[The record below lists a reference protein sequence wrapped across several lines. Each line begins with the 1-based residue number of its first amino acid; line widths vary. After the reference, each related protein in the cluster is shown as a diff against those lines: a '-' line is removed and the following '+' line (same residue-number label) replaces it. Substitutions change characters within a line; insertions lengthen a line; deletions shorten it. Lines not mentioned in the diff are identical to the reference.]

1 MPKPGSTTAR
11 GYGADHKAV
20 REHWRPTVEAGY
32 AMCHATRC
40 LEDEDGRGR
49 AIPPGARWDLG
60 HTEDRSAWT
69 GPEHQR
75 CNRADGGR
83 RRTTAA
89 GSLET
94 RGPATPA
101 LAISLSGDGSE
112 QLAAILA
119 ERGDPMAAMAQPWM
133 VDLREIPDDASP
145 PLAMSGPHPRAV
157 CSYAWS
163 GCTHLDGTLD
173 TMAWLKRELK
183 LKPRWWQSLAIR
195 RQLEHDDAG
204 DLVWRELVETG
215 PRRIGKST
223 RLRGVALWRIDSAD
237 LIGETQLA
245 MLVSKD
251 LAVGKEIHR
260 GAWRWAE
267 NRDPKWK
274 VIRLG
279 GAQEVEKPSDE
290 SRWLLRADTA
300 VYGYDVGYGQV
311 DESWAVDPTSITDG
325 LEPAMLERLW
335 PQLHLTST
343 AHVRAS
349 SLMRRRLIAALRDAD
364 PNVLLLFWGAP
375 PGADLEDPETW
386 RAASPH
392 WTEQRRE
399 LIERKYLAAKAGE
412 ADPEVDDPDPVRG
425 WAAQYL
431 NVWPLLLTSSAAAG
445 IFPRWGI
452 LGSDAPAKRKPAA
465 LGIAANLS
473 GTHLTLAAA
482 SGGKR
487 RHLKV
492 VMRVPFEE
500 HARLVKKAAKLQ
512 ERHGCPIALDEK
524 GPAATLVGDI
534 EDAGANVDVYG
545 LTEFIQACADTKK
558 AVTDGTVWHSN
569 DPLLNDNVRDATWRT
584 VGDRQVFG
592 RKGGDI
598 DALEAVAWANYAA
611 DRSDPLD
618 NIW

>member
-1 MPKPGSTTAR
+1 LR
-11 GYGADHKAV
+11 GKDVPLSA
-20 REHWRPTVEAGY
+20 
-32 AMCHATRC
+32 
-40 LEDEDGRGR
+40 ED
-49 AIPPGARWDLG
+49 A
-60 HTEDRSAWT
+60 
-69 GPEHQR
+69 
-75 CNRADGGR
+75 
-83 RRTTAA
+83 
-89 GSLET
+89 
-94 RGPATPA
+94 
-101 LAISLSGDGSE
+101 
-112 QLAAILA
+112 QLAALLA
-119 ERGDPMAAMAQPWM
+119 ERGDPLAAMAQPWM

-157 CSYAWS
+157 GSY
-163 GCTHLDGTLD
+163 GPECI
-173 TMAWLKRELK
+173 AWLKRELK
-183 LKPRWWQSLAIR
+183 ITLRWWQALAIT
-195 RQLEHDDAG
+195 RQLEHDEAG
-204 DLVWRELVETG
+204 DLVWREIVESG

-223 RLRGVALWRIDSAD
+223 RLRGVALWRIDNAER
-237 LIGETQLA
+237 IGETQLV

>member
-1 MPKPGSTTAR
+1 MTP
-11 GYGADHKAV
+11 AV
-20 REHWRPTVEAGY
+20 RV
-32 AMCHATRC
+32 
-40 LEDEDGRGR
+40 
-49 AIPPGARWDLG
+49 
-60 HTEDRSAWT
+60 
-69 GPEHQR
+69 
-75 CNRADGGR
+75 
-83 RRTTAA
+83 
-89 GSLET
+89 
-94 RGPATPA
+94 
-101 LAISLSGDGSE
+101 SLSGDGAD

-119 ERGDPMAAMAQPWM
+119 ERGDPMAAMSQPWM
-133 VDLREIPDDASP
+133 ADLREIPDDASP

-163 GCTHLDGTLD
+163 GCAHLDGALD
-173 TMAWLKRELK
+173 TMSWLKRELK
-183 LKPRWWQSLAIR
+183 LTPRWWQALAIR
-195 RQLEHDDAG
+195 RQLEHDVDG
-204 DLVWRELVETG
+204 DLVWPEVIESG
-215 PRRIGKST
+215 PRRIGKSV
-223 RLRGVALWRIDSAD
+223 RLRGVALWRIDNAE

-267 NRDPKWK
+267 QRDWK

-279 GAQEVEKPSDE
+279 GAQEVEKPADE

-300 VYGYDVGYGQV
+300 VYGYDIGYAQI
-311 DESWAVDPTSITDG
+311 DESWAVAPTSITDG

-335 PQLHLTST
+335 AQLHLTST

-349 SLMRRRLIAALRDAD
+349 SLMRRRLIAALREAD
-364 PNVLLLFWGAP
+364 PDVLLLFWGAP
-375 PGADLEDPETW
+375 PGADLENPETW

-392 WTEQRRE
+392 WTEQRRK
-399 LIERKYLAAKAGE
+399 LIERKLKAAKAGE
-412 ADPEVDDPDPVRG
+412 ADPEIDDPDPVRG

-431 NVWPLLLTSSAAAG
+431 NVWPLLLTGSTVAG

-452 LGSDAPAKRKPAA
+452 LGSDAPAKKKPLA

-487 RHLKV
+487 RHLSV

-500 HARLVKKAAKLQ
+500 RAKLIRKAAKLQ
-512 ERHGCPIALDEK
+512 DRHGCLIALDEK

-534 EDAGANVDVYG
+534 EDEGANVDVYG
-545 LTEFIQACADTKK
+545 LTEFIQACSDIAKH
-558 AVTDGTVWHSN
+558 VTDGAVWHSN
-569 DPLLNDNVRDATWRT
+569 DPLLNDAVRDAAWRM
-584 VGDRQVFG
+584 VGDRKVLG

-598 DALEAVAWANYAA
+598 DALEAVTWASYAA
-611 DRSDPLD
+611 DLNAYDVNDSFL
-618 NIW
+618 